1 MLERDLDVLA
11 VALELCP
18 ERGAAGDD
26 VGQRFRFITQRCDE
40 RLVLVVVAPE
50 LKRSARELAPLQ
62 RKCAIVQN
70 FSRFANETPNK

>member
-1 MLERDLDVLA
+1 
-11 VALELCP
+11 
-18 ERGAAGDD
+18 
-26 VGQRFRFITQRCDE
+26 
-40 RLVLVVVAPE
+40 VAPE